1 MSPLEISA
9 VLKEV
14 RIYTHFNVTVSPA
27 TINLTILSYLDFNL
41 GHQHNSCYFSKSTWV
56 K

>member
-14 RIYTHFNVTVSPA
+14 RIDTHFNVTVSPA

-41 GHQHNSCYFSKSTWV
+41 GHQHNPCYYSKST
-56 K
+56 